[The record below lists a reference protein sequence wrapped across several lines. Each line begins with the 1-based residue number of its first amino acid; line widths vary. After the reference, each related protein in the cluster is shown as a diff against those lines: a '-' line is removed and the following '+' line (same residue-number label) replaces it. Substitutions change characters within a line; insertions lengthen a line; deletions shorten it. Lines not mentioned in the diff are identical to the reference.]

1 LAITLE
7 RVKIEEIITSF
18 VWDSTNVVR
27 WLPWWSWKRHKE
39 MEQVQMVIK
48 WTVTR
53 RDWISRRDH
62 RLSQSRAPND
72 ILKQSE
78 NDGRLLW
85 TSLKMEERFCR
96 RARHAL
102 SSAVYLNSLWWIR
115 HIWQR
120 FWKKDGTRVCVSA
133 VLSRESATPENF
145 PILQKH
151 QANYISR

>member
-1 LAITLE
+1 M
-7 RVKIEEIITSF
+7 V
-18 VWDSTNVVR
+18 
-27 WLPWWSWKRHKE
+27 
-39 MEQVQMVIK
+39 QVQMVIK

-96 RARHAL
+96 RADMP
-102 SSAVYLNSLWWIR
+102 Y
-115 HIWQR
+115 Q
-120 FWKKDGTRVCVSA
+120 
-133 VLSRESATPENF
+133 VLF
-145 PILQKH
+145 I
-151 QANYISR
+151 